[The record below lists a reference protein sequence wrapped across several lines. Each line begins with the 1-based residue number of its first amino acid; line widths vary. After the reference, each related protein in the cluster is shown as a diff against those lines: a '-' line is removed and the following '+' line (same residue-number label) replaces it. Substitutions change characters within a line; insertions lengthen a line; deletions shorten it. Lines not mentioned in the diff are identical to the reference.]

1 MFTWPLNDG
10 EGHLTETQSFL
21 HITESQLFYRCR
33 SVSQICLLVFTE
45 CYKVRCYSVLFL

>member
-21 HITESQLFYRCR
+21 HITEFEVTIVLPLE
-33 SVSQICLLVFTE
+33 VS
-45 CYKVRCYSVLFL
+45 